1 MSMKKAPQ
9 NSGAAFPVKI
19 LNAGFLVSF
28 NVVECFIK
36 YFSLF
41 RALTPHL
48 NVFTDRDTLIL

>member
-41 RALTPHL
+41 RALMPHP
-48 NVFTDRDTLIL
+48 NVSTDRDMPVL